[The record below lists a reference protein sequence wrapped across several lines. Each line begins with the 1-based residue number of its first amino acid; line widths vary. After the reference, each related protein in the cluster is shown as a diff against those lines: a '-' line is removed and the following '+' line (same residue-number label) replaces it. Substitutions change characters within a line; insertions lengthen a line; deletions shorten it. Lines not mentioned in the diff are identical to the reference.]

1 MDLREIITDT
11 LKTPWLAGTRIRSVK
26 RTSLQRFSIICAIEE
41 LKTKKLPLKF
51 LAILY
56 LGLCRISNKIHEFLC
71 EDLVKFTNQ
80 PHLGTPYK
88 PRLSGIDIPNTKLV
102 NSALRYSGARLSL
115 MPITPLKQEGFRI
128 NHLNPENLNTNL
140 VEDDLRD
147 FNFTFISDDFLEASK
162 QLEALPLDL
171 VLNDPEEIKT
181 PKISPKLFKDTLK
194 STSKK
199 KKIFDDFTL
208 LKNIKKPQ
216 SRIHKN
222 LERPLELVQVPLGVT
237 KRLKRIFGLKEDLR
251 GEIELKLDLGEVQSE
266 HQRLVENERIGGEEE
281 DEARMDIEP
290 MNLELQFDIEES
302 LQIGIVSPIK
312 TTQVLRFEE
321 SLNLFIKKNEGKC
334 LFSEIVHSLD
344 KLSTIRAFSSLL
356 VLASTGAI
364 YLFQPGPHRD
374 ITITCKDPTTLQ
386 SQLFLPQLKSQLP
399 LSSYFFQ

>member
-11 LKTPWLAGTRIRSVK
+11 LKTPWLAGTRIRSLK
-26 RTSLQRFSIICAIEE
+26 RTCLQRFSIICAIEE
-41 LKTKKLPLKF
+41 LKSKKLPLKF

-128 NHLNPENLNTNL
+128 NQMNPENLNTNL

-162 QLEALPLDL
+162 HLESLPLDL
-171 VLNDPEEIKT
+171 ILNDPEEIRT

-208 LKNIKKPQ
+208 LKNFKKPQ
-216 SRIHKN
+216 FRIHKN
-222 LERPLELVQVPLGVT
+222 IEKPFELLQIPSGVT
-237 KRLKRIFGLKEDLR
+237 KRLKKIFGQKEDLR
-251 GEIELKLDLGEVQSE
+251 GEIELKLDLAEAQSE
-266 HQRLVENERIGGEEE
+266 HQRVVVFEGEEE
-281 DEARMDIEP
+281 DEQRMEIEP

-302 LQIGIVSPIK
+302 LQINIISPVK
-312 TTQVLRFEE
+312 NTQVLKFEE
-321 SLNLFIKKNEGKC
+321 SLNLFIKNEGKC

-364 YLFQPGPHRD
+364 YLHQAGPHRD
-374 ITITCKDPTTLQ
+374 ITITCKDPACFQ
-386 SQLFLPQLKSQLP
+386 SQLFLPQLKSQHP
-399 LSSYFFQ
+399 LTSFFQ